1 MPEEQVRFSKRIV
14 KLLGLTSAALRQKIA
29 AVRVASVGQGQ
40 GQGKA
45 MDNARTVSRAQRPDQ
60 LRRPARCAKMGQVTG
75 DVNLSL
81 LLIGAVLE
89 GLD

>member
-29 AVRVASVGQGQ
+29 AVRVASVGQ